1 MFDHIPPLWAP
12 NNSFTIAGG
21 VVSNPEDTD
30 FAFHIHSYDEI
41 YIFSLKA
48 APHTGL
54 KVLHTKT
61 FSRTILFLLSAR
73 NTTV

>member
-12 NNSFTIAGG
+12 NNSFTITGG

-41 YIFSLKA
+41 YIFFE
-48 APHTGL
+48 G
-54 KVLHTKT
+54 
-61 FSRTILFLLSAR
+61 SATYR
-73 NTTV
+73 V